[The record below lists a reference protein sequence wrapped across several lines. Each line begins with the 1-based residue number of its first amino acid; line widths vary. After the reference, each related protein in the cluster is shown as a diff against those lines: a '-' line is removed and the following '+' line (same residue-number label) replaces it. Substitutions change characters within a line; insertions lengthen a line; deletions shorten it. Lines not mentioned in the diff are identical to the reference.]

1 MISFFALMPIKIND
15 KNSSNFKIILTL
27 GTDNNLTYFARLSFL
42 LFTLLTLQACV
53 SVPSKPIDQD
63 ATLAL
68 HQQHLQKIAQIQ
80 QFSLKGRIGVQAD
93 GKGFSGG
100 LNWQHDSLLDV
111 LALYS
116 PIGGQVANIEKTAD
130 KITLTDAKG
139 NAISATD
146 AESLTEKTLGWK
158 LPLAGLADWSL
169 GRPSKNP
176 IQDIA
181 WNEKGF
187 LTKLRQGGW
196 EIQFD
201 DYAQQQDYTLPSK
214 IILKSEKAHLKLLIE
229 HWQSVVN

>member
-1 MISFFALMPIKIND
+1 M
-15 KNSSNFKIILTL
+15 
-27 GTDNNLTYFARLSFL
+27 TYFARLCFL

-53 SVPSKPIDQD
+53 SVPSRPIDQD

-80 QFSLKGRIGVQAD
+80 RFSLKGRIGVQAD
-93 GKGFSGG
+93 GKGFSGS
-100 LNWQHDSLLDV
+100 LNWQHDALLDV

-130 KITLTDAKG
+130 IITLTDAKG

-181 WNEKGF
+181 WNAQGL
-187 LTKLRQGGW
+187 LTKLRQDGW

-201 DYAQQQDYTLPSK
+201 DYAQQQDYTLPGK

-229 HWQSVVN
+229 HWQNVVN